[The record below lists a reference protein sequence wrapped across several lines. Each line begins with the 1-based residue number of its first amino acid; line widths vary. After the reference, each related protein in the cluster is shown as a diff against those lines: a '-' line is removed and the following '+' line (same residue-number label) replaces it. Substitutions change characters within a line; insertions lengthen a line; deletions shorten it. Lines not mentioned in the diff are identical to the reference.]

1 MKPPPLSLFAL
12 HTSDDDPAVFLG
24 DTELHVLDIGEDDHV
39 IAECDY
45 AALAPASFDAF
56 PESLCVKVH
65 NSEGFG
71 TFLFCEADIFRDDAN
86 ELVADFMCIQPNKYW
101 EGTWGLSAFLEA
113 ISTQVA
119 FFPDVALREIE
130 VDDDW
135 KRLTLRLPLGK
146 GSATQAVRKCADIL
160 KKLIR
165 ESEISLGGI
174 RWKEAYATSERA
186 FCEEVI
192 TPLLRRMNF
201 LSIRYTQGAREHGR
215 DFTFFELT
223 PFGAMR
229 HYGLQAKAGDV
240 SGGANSA
247 IDQIVGQADDA
258 FTMPYYDIAS
268 ADPRYIST
276 FIVAISG
283 RFTSNAREKIVHKIP
298 RGLHGSLVFLD
309 RESILELIDRHWKAS

>member
-1 MKPPPLSLFAL
+1 M
-12 HTSDDDPAVFLG
+12 
-24 DTELHVLDIGEDDHV
+24 
-39 IAECDY
+39 
-45 AALAPASFDAF
+45 
-56 PESLCVKVH
+56 
-65 NSEGFG
+65 
-71 TFLFCEADIFRDDAN
+71 
-86 ELVADFMCIQPNKYW
+86 
-101 EGTWGLSAFLEA
+101 
-113 ISTQVA
+113 
-119 FFPDVALREIE
+119 
-130 VDDDW
+130 
-135 KRLTLRLPLGK
+135 
-146 GSATQAVRKCADIL
+146 RKCANIL
-160 KKLIR
+160 KKVIR
-165 ESEISLGGI
+165 ESEIALGGI
-174 RWKEAYATSERA
+174 RWKEAYATNERV

-192 TPLLRRMNF
+192 APLLRRMDF
-201 LSIRYTQGAREHGR
+201 LSIRYTQGTREHGR
-215 DFTFFELT
+215 DFTFSELT

-309 RESILELIDRHWKAS
+309 RESILELIDCHWKVD